1 MEADR
6 ETGKMPPA
14 EAACFNLLHVPPHSG
29 GNNAFFFL
37 TGAERGDSGYLEIA
51 GIFKSQDI
59 NTDIRLLWPLVFPTI
74 YVHEL
79 VHMG

>member
-29 GNNAFFFL
+29 GNNAFFFFFL

-59 NTDIRLLWPLVFPTI
+59 NTDIRLLLATCVSHYLCT
-74 YVHEL
+74 
-79 VHMG
+79 